1 MQFEVPDLEYDI
13 IVRDKNWSDR
23 KDPDLGN
30 SSVRYTKRIESDFS
44 TRLNV
49 FDERE
54 RSDHWSSQN
63 KVNTS

>member
-1 MQFEVPDLEYDI
+1 MQFAVLDLEYGI
-13 IVRDKNWSDR
+13 IVRDKNWGDR

-30 SSVRYTKRIESDFS
+30 SNVRYTKRIESGFS

-63 KVNTS
+63 KGNTS

>member
-30 SSVRYTKRIESDFS
+30 VKDRIRF
-44 TRLNV
+44 
-49 FDERE
+49 
-54 RSDHWSSQN
+54 
-63 KVNTS
+63 